1 MTTYVTK
8 TTRAPRTGRVIEC
21 PHCASLHRVFHF
33 AWSALGCQGC
43 GEMVEKYQW
52 SVVGGVSR
60 PACPQS

>member
-21 PHCASLHRVFHF
+21 PHCASSHRVFHF
-33 AWSALGCQGC
+33 AWCALACQDC

-52 SVVGGVSR
+52 IKAES
-60 PACPQS
+60 

>member
-8 TTRAPRTGRVIEC
+8 TTRAPRAGRVIQC
-21 PHCASLHRVFHF
+21 PH
-33 AWSALGCQGC
+33 C

-52 SVVGGVSR
+52 YAGKGFSPQ